1 MLSISSSRTNRVF
14 IAVFKSVNN
23 PMYLTLELTE
33 SNSDRVLQYIQ
44 SLDLWSRLYIHDPD
58 YSVCLVECDCGSAA
72 WLGLLG

>member
-1 MLSISSSRTNRVF
+1 MLKMSLGYSGVLVYRC
-14 IAVFKSVNN
+14 AYVNN
-23 PMYLTLELTE
+23 PMYLTLELTDA
-33 SNSDRVLQYIQ
+33 NTDRVLQYIQ

>member
-1 MLSISSSRTNRVF
+1 MLQRGITVYVC
-14 IAVFKSVNN
+14 AYVNN

-44 SLDLWSRLYIHDPD
+44 SLDLWNRLYIQDPD
-58 YSVCLVECDCGSAA
+58 YCVCLVECDCGSAA